1 MLFDALDLYDKQDAK
16 ADDNIRA
23 IQQALPEA
31 VDTCIEAA
39 CHEMDVTL
47 QEQLLKAAAYG
58 KCFLAEHEL
67 RPRAARVVSALAT
80 LRALNALREYT
91 VGVPLTYAQ
100 LQKLTPA
107 RLVQR
112 LARRQ
117 QHYLALQL
125 CAVLKLGREEIEGV
139 QVHWASERV
148 LRGDNLN
155 DQQLLSVIQAR
166 LSAGPAPVS
175 TADVAST
182 AFNLR
187 TKPGL
192 EPPRPVRAL
201 RRIDEFYAEP
211 IVERF
216 VRRHRQVHR
225 EPLHNPPPARGA
237 QRGGSRPRP
246 SL

>member
-125 CAVLKLGREEIEGV
+125 CTVLKLGREEIEGV

-182 AFNLR
+182 AFNHNRRELA
-187 TKPGL
+187 KALLNL
-192 EPPRPVRAL
+192 EPKASDQVRARL
-201 RRIDEFYAEP
+201 PGSPAAGASRARARRAP
-211 IVERF
+211 RASER
-216 VRRHRQVHR
+216 VS
-225 EPLHNPPPARGA
+225 AGWS
-237 QRGGSRPRP
+237 SR
-246 SL
+246 SLC